1 MEREKIDL
9 GNSNYKLLSDKKRII
24 DNSNVEEVKE
34 GTFGA
39 WVVNG
44 KSYLFGEGARSK
56 KNTNKITEDKKA
68 LLGRVLYPVV
78 ADKKSVAITVL
89 LPLSL
94 YVDVENREKY
104 QELLKGEYTVT
115 NTNEAT
121 KQFTVEDVE
130 VCCEGYS
137 SLVTDA
143 KLLQEA
149 LYLIDIGGVDLTGTY
164 VNRTPVIDNSFI
176 LEKGMNI
183 FFTELGKV
191 LTSKLLESY
200 TDKDA
205 ELLFNKY
212 DSLDDHLKEI
222 IDIFAKDYIDKNI
235 YKPLVDVGYKDIVHK
250 LVFVGGGAIALKRY
264 LSEDSN
270 VTILENALWSNV
282 EGASLISQRRN
293 RKC

>member
-1 MEREKIDL
+1 M
-9 GNSNYKLLSDKKRII
+9 S
-24 DNSNVEEVKE
+24 
-34 GTFGA
+34 
-39 WVVNG
+39 
-44 KSYLFGEGARSK
+44 
-56 KNTNKITEDKKA
+56 
-68 LLGRVLYPVV
+68 
-78 ADKKSVAITVL
+78 DKKSVAITVL

-94 YVDVENREKY
+94 YVEVSNREKY

-115 NTNEAT
+115 NTNETT